1 MKTTKVLQTNIS
13 ETNISEVS
21 KVLNS
26 STGNRVAICNANT
39 LVRSARD
46 PKIKDLINNFTIK
59 TPDGFPVAKA
69 LSILTKQKF
78 SRVDGYKV
86 FLKTIEDGL
95 DNNKKHYFFGN
106 NDDTTRIMIDK
117 LNDMFPKIKIVG
129 HTCPEFTSGNELA
142 SKYKELMEDINADI
156 VWVSLGFPKQEIFID
171 ELCNEVE
178 ISTNFVGVGA
188 VFEWVAG
195 TKKKAP
201 EWVADLGLEW
211 FLRLI
216 QDPRRLYKRYLID
229 NTLFI
234 LYFLRQVFFQR

>member
-69 LSILTKQKF
+69 LSLLTKQKF

-106 NDDTTRIMIDK
+106 NDDTTRTMIDK

-129 HTCPEFTSGNELA
+129 HTCPEFTSGNELV
-142 SKYKELMEDINADI
+142 SKYKGLMEDINADI

>member
-69 LSILTKQKF
+69 LSFLTKQKF

-106 NDDTTRIMIDK
+106 NDDTTRTMIDK

-129 HTCPEFTSGNELA
+129 YTCPEFTSGNELV
-142 SKYKELMEDINADI
+142 SKYKGLMEDINADI